1 MARRRRPPRPG
12 GRPRGKRRRP
22 KRRPQTAAP
31 VVPDTAVARLEE
43 ETRKEVARLMKA
55 LLSEG
60 GFIEE
65 ERTLARIVEQHPEHA
80 AAFME
85 ADKHF
90 SSGDPDSPFV
100 HIGLHLVV
108 ERGVVSRD
116 QEMSRQSS
124 DKSWHDAVHE
134 RAEAVAKE
142 LFAAAE
148 AALSEEAS

>member
-22 KRRPQTAAP
+22 KRRPPTPAP
-31 VVPDTAVARLEE
+31 VVPNTPVAQLEE

-60 GFIEE
+60 GFIEQ

-80 AAFME
+80 AAFMD

-100 HIGLHLVV
+100 HIGLHLHV
-108 ERGVVSRD
+108 ERGVISRD

-134 RAEAVAKE
+134 RAEAVARE
-142 LFAAAE
+142 LFPQPEPVA
-148 AALSEEAS
+148 EEAS

>member
-1 MARRRRPPRPG
+1 M
-12 GRPRGKRRRP
+12 
-22 KRRPQTAAP
+22 
-31 VVPDTAVARLEE
+31 EE

-65 ERTLARIVEQHPEHA
+65 ERTLARIVEQHPEA
-80 AAFME
+80 AAKFMD

-100 HIGLHLVV
+100 HIGLHLIV

-116 QEMSRQSS
+116 QAMSRQSS

-134 RAEAVAKE
+134 RAEELAKE
-142 LFAAAE
+142 LFPRAE
-148 AALSEEAS
+148 AELTEEAS

>member
-22 KRRPQTAAP
+22 KRRPSAAP
-31 VVPDTAVARLEE
+31 VMPDTPTARLEE
-43 ETRKEVARLMKA
+43 ETRLEVARLMKA

-65 ERTLARIVEQHPEHA
+65 ERTLARIVEQHPLHA
-80 AAFME
+80 AAFMDAE
-85 ADKHF
+85 KHF
-90 SSGDPDSPFV
+90 SSGDLDSPFV
-100 HIGLHLVV
+100 HIGLHLIV

-116 QEMSRQSS
+116 HELSRQSS

-134 RAEAVAKE
+134 RMDVVAKE
-142 LFAAAE
+142 RFAQPEE
-148 AALSEEAS
+148 ALAEEAS

>member
-1 MARRRRPPRPG
+1 
-12 GRPRGKRRRP
+12 
-22 KRRPQTAAP
+22 
-31 VVPDTAVARLEE
+31 VPDTAVARLEE

-85 ADKHF
+85 AEKHF

-100 HIGLHLVV
+100 HIGLHLIV

-134 RAEAVAKE
+134 RAEAVAKD
-142 LFAAAE
+142 LFAQAE